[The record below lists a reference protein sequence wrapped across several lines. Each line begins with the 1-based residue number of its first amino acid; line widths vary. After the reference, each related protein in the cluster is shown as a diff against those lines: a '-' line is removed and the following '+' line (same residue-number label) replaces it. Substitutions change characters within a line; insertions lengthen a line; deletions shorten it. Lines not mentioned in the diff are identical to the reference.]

1 MPRRL
6 TRSVLIGGLAAGTIQ
21 VLDVRATFGADLND
35 FFSIYAPFSGQ
46 LVGADGR
53 LISSTTRPS
62 LGFFQQYN
70 TSASHSSNSSFDA
83 GILNVK
89 TESSF
94 QDTAKTDGN
103 LYGSSFVGSGLEW
116 QKNQVG
122 YSSSQ
127 MSIGDTIRVKTR
139 FGASTYDASEE
150 FFNSLSKKKTP
161 EAQRALRFSSLAG
174 PASGAAALTRTEAD
188 VLKFGD
194 TSVTLFQQFAMVN
207 SLFEDVKFSDKAFRK
222 QTKEDVFSTPD
233 RQTNTYGVSLAQG
246 SSGVMFSQSSLSDL
260 SGTASS
266 FYREQRF
273 NSKAWLGLRDL
284 TTGLSNSADTVI
296 GNVVPTN
303 VWFGYSEGDV
313 RQNVGAVTGGAI
325 AAMSVAAITD
335 VGITTD
341 ATIRNLDAGLYWQWG
356 GAYATAGV
364 WRSQQTGNLVAP
376 SFSDGADVSLG
387 IQGKTWNASAY
398 MSFSRW
404 NSLDG
409 ANFSGTSSLD
419 GGASFSVLLQ
429 NWPTVTLSF
438 DMSNYDGV
446 YTAWDGKERGRT
458 TSAGVAFDFSKY
470 LVETRGQKL
479 KFFYFARQ
487 VGYDSHW
494 GTANSNSLT
503 IDHIF
508 GTSFRTSL

>member
-53 LISSTTRPS
+53 LISSATRPS

-70 TSASHSSNSSFDA
+70 TSVSHSSNSSFDS
-83 GILNVK
+83 GIFNVK

-122 YSSSQ
+122 YSNSQ
-127 MSIGDTIRVKTR
+127 MNIGDTIRVKTP

-161 EAQRALRFSSLAG
+161 EEQRALRFSSLAG

-194 TSVTLFQQFAMVN
+194 TSVTLFQQFSQVS
-207 SLFEDVKFSDKAFRK
+207 SLFEDVRFSDKALRK
-222 QTKEDVFSTPD
+222 QTREDVFSTPD

-284 TTGLSNSADTVI
+284 ANSFSN
-296 GNVVPTN
+296 VPVSN
-303 VWFGYSEGDV
+303 FVPNSLWVGYSEGAAKY
-313 RQNVGAVTGGAI
+313 NVGGANITGGVPPMLAP
-325 AAMSVAAITD
+325 AFPGPLSGL
-335 VGITTD
+335 VGDGTTAD
-341 ATIRNLDAGLYWQWG
+341 ATIRNLDAGLSWQFG
-356 GAYATAGV
+356 GA
-364 WRSQQTGNLVAP
+364 
-376 SFSDGADVSLG
+376 
-387 IQGKTWNASAY
+387 
-398 MSFSRW
+398 
-404 NSLDG
+404 
-409 ANFSGTSSLD
+409 
-419 GGASFSVLLQ
+419 
-429 NWPTVTLSF
+429 
-438 DMSNYDGV
+438 
-446 YTAWDGKERGRT
+446 
-458 TSAGVAFDFSKY
+458 
-470 LVETRGQKL
+470 
-479 KFFYFARQ
+479 
-487 VGYDSHW
+487 
-494 GTANSNSLT
+494 
-503 IDHIF
+503 
-508 GTSFRTSL
+508 